1 MFRSRNKK
9 SRLYA
14 LKEWIWPRKGHL
26 RPWLYLRHRI
36 VRLPDTPHR
45 IAAGFASGVA
55 ASITPLIGFH
65 FLLAG
70 LLAWMLRGNIIA
82 SAIGTAVGNPWTFP
96 FIWLITYKLGAQV
109 LGRVAD
115 ENAVKGLSI
124 ENLFNDPGAVLGPM
138 LLGAVP
144 LALLSWCGTY
154 FILKYM
160 IAFYRAR
167 KNKRAQAEAA

>member
-1 MFRSRNKK
+1 M
-9 SRLYA
+9 
-14 LKEWIWPRKGHL
+14 WMWPRKGHL
-26 RPWLYLRHRI
+26 RPWLYLRHRV

-45 IAAGFASGVA
+45 IAAGVASGVA
-55 ASITPLIGFH
+55 ASLTPLIGFH

-70 LLAWMLRGNIIA
+70 VLAWALRGNIIA

-96 FIWLITYKLGAQV
+96 FIWLFTYKIGVLV
-109 LGRVAD
+109 LGRTAD
-115 ENAVKGLSI
+115 ENAVKGLSF
-124 ENLFNDPGAVLGPM
+124 ENLFNDPGAVVGPM
-138 LLGAVP
+138 MLGALP

-167 KNKRAQAEAA
+167 KKKRAEVRAA